1 MLAFYDL
8 QACKILNMISYVV
21 KIELKFILSKS
32 VGIFPNISFI
42 NIKHKMLHNVDVLKI
57 PKNNKFYAF

>member
-32 VGIFPNISFI
+32 VGIFSNISFI

>member
-32 VGIFPNISFI
+32 VGIFSNISFI
-42 NIKHKMLHNVDVLKI
+42 NIKQKMLHNVDVLKI